1 MWNYYRDKIND
12 DPNQNNA
19 ANNRL
24 NNNKTIASKSFEYH
38 TKLVGSTSDDNNI
51 LDVEV
56 HVPLTLP
63 GLGFFESLTV
73 GEEGGVWGRLVGPQ

>member
-56 HVPLTLP
+56 LVPLTLP
-63 GLGFFESLTV
+63 GLVFFESLTV
-73 GEEGGVWGRLVGPQ
+73 GEGGEGGFGGA

>member
-56 HVPLTLP
+56 LVSLTLP
-63 GLGFFESLTV
+63 GLVFFESLTV
-73 GEEGGVWGRLVGPQ
+73 GAGGVWGRLVGPQ